1 MTNLPDPFKR
11 HARFPWAFLFSGLIG
26 LGMSAI
32 FILFSFPQLRISQDE
47 TTVTVLSSGTLSLR
61 ATPPVTAS
69 TSVFTTLPL
78 TDPRLGDAQRLG
90 RIQVDQPAPDFTL
103 GTLDG
108 GETTLS
114 NFRGEAVL
122 INFWASWCAP
132 CRLEMPD
139 LVRAYETYKDRG
151 FVILG
156 VNLTSVDAVEDI
168 QSFVDEFHMTFPVLL
183 DATGEV
189 ADELY
194 SLPGLPMSVFV
205 DRDGVIRRIHVGAV
219 TGEQLDAFVGEL
231 LE

>member
-1 MTNLPDPFKR
+1 MTNPSGQLER
-11 HARFPWAFLFSGLIG
+11 HRRFPWPLLLSGLVG
-26 LGMSAI
+26 LGMSAL
-32 FILFSFPQLRISQDE
+32 FILLSFPQLLSHPDE
-47 TTVTVLSSGTLSLR
+47 AGVTVLSSGTL
-61 ATPPVTAS
+61 AAQTTIPVTAG
-69 TSVFTTLPL
+69 TSAFTTLPL
-78 TDPRLGDAQRLG
+78 TDPRAGDAQRIG

-108 GETTLS
+108 GEVTLS
-114 NFRGEAVL
+114 DFRDRAVL

-139 LVRAYETYKDRG
+139 LVRAYESYKDRG

-168 QSFVDEFHMTFPVLL
+168 QSFVDEFDMTFPVLL

-194 SLPGLPMSVFV
+194 SLPGLPLSVFV
-205 DRDGVIRRIHVGAV
+205 DRDGVIKRIHVGAM

>member
-1 MTNLPDPFKR
+1 MTHLPDPLRR
-11 HARFPWAFLFSGLIG
+11 HQRFPWPLLISGLVG

-32 FILFSFPQLRISQDE
+32 FILLSFPQLLSHPDE
-47 TTVTVLSSGTLSLR
+47 TGVTILSSGTLPAR
-61 ATPPVTAS
+61 TAIPAVAG

-90 RIQVDQPAPDFTL
+90 HIQVGQLAPDFTL

-108 GETTLS
+108 GEAALS
-114 NFRGEAVL
+114 DFRNQVVL